1 MEKRTRA
8 LILAAAA
15 NLAFFAWPIAHG
27 RTDVEV
33 QTLFNGKDLTGWDGD
48 RDVWSVQAGAI
59 TGQTTAQN
67 PLKENTFLVWQGGN
81 PANFELRAS
90 FRLVA
95 KNDKNFANSGI
106 YYRSRVDAASKQ
118 VVGYQG
124 DMDASLP
131 DYLGALYE
139 DDRGTIAK
147 SGQRVRVFCS
157 DGKPKIE
164 ILGQTASAAEIGG
177 LFAELNAGHWL
188 HYVIIAENN
197 HLRHYI
203 NGRVTAD
210 VTDGD
215 DTKPKSGIIA
225 LQVHH
230 GAAMLVQF
238 KDIQIKPLPSTR
250 SMLTCEITFWKRSS
264 VLNLAQFGPLWSFYG
279 PVQ

>member
-1 MEKRTRA
+1 MEKRARA
-8 LILAAAA
+8 LILVTAAS
-15 NLAFFAWPIAHG
+15 LAFFGWPIAHG
-27 RTDVEV
+27 SADGDF

-90 FRLVA
+90 FRMVA

-124 DMDASLP
+124 DMGASLP

-203 NGRVTAD
+203 NGRLTAD

-238 KDIQIKPLPSTR
+238 KDIQVKPMQSTR
-250 SMLTCEITFWKRSS
+250 SGLSATT
-264 VLNLAQFGPLWSFYG
+264 NNATTAQ
-279 PVQ
+279 